1 MYETLIYF
9 QILSLS
15 ETQLCQLHAHR
26 NLNPNQSSSDA
37 DTDADDVNEFRPAV
51 PIAVLSA
58 VYLAKVFCIPLCNDS
73 YRKRNNN
80 VLWCRQL
87 RSVENSVSLPNQ

>member
-1 MYETLIYF
+1 MLFYF

-15 ETQLCQLHAHR
+15 ETQLCQLHAHK

-37 DTDADDVNEFRPAV
+37 DTDADDVAEFRPAV

-58 VYLAKVFCIPLCNDS
+58 VYLAKVLSIVHFH
-73 YRKRNNN
+73 RMF
-80 VLWCRQL
+80 VLIKQPTP
-87 RSVENSVSLPNQ
+87 VSGK